1 MQEWFEEWFD
11 SPYYHMLYK
20 NRNESEAN
28 DFVQHIIHSF
38 SLNDKD
44 RLLDLACGK
53 GRHSMA
59 FAKHGIDVT
68 GIDLSKNSIEYA
80 SQFEQDNLHFYV
92 HDMRV
97 SFRSNYYDMVCNLF
111 TSFGY
116 FKSSHDNTLAARSI
130 TQGVKKGGIV
140 LIDFVNRNY
149 AIKQIESKLSETV
162 FHDDVQFNIKR
173 SYTDSHFLKHI
184 QITDG
189 DKEFQFKES
198 LSSFTKQ
205 EMTALFQSVGLKE
218 VACYGSYQLEPYNEG
233 NSPRM
238 ILVFTK

>member
-20 NRNESEAN
+20 NRDESEAN
-28 DFVQHIIHSF
+28 DFVQHIIRSF
-38 SLNDKD
+38 SLSAKD
-44 RLLDLACGK
+44 TLLDLACGK
-53 GRHSMA
+53 GRHSIA

-80 SQFEQDNLHFYV
+80 SQFEQANLHFYV
-92 HDMRV
+92 HDMRL
-97 SFRSNYYDMVCNLF
+97 SFRSNYYDMICNLF

-130 TQGVKKGGIV
+130 SQGVKKRGNV

-149 AIKQIESKLSETV
+149 AIQQIESKLNETI
-162 FHDDVQFNIKR
+162 FHNHVQFNIKR
-173 SYTDSHFLKHI
+173 TYTDSHFLKQI
-184 QITDG
+184 QVIDG
-189 DKEFQFKES
+189 DKEYLFEES

-205 EMTALFQSVGLKE
+205 ELTHLFLSVGLKE
-218 VACYGSYQLEPYNEG
+218 VACYGNYQLEPYNQE